1 MHCGQGSASKFS
13 LKLLMGQRVV
23 LVEHPGLEPQLFA
36 PILRDDGVTLEK
48 VTIDMSS
55 ERTPGLV
62 PNEVPSHMLNSN
74 TDDSSRNNQVNSSAD
89 LAPPVDVAMDPLEQR
104 KRVRF
109 QLAHKHKNLETKPKN
124 LEPSRECVVHGRTV
138 KNLSIR
144 HVPPPFDVIYKIFY
158 LDRES

>member
-36 PILRDDGVTLEK
+36 PILREDGVTLEK

-55 ERTPGLV
+55 EKTIGLV
-62 PNEVPSHMLNSN
+62 PNEVPAEG
-74 TDDSSRNNQVNSSAD
+74 SSKDNQVNCPAE
-89 LAPPVDVAMDPLEQR
+89 LPHPVDVAMDPLDQR

-109 QLAHKHKNLETKPKN
+109 QLAHKHKHNLETKPKN